1 MSGAAYSANY
11 GSRGGG
17 FHNGIDMFAAPG
29 TPLVAVKSGSVS
41 HMAMNGSGGNEA
53 YLSASDGN
61 VYFYAHLS
69 QYAGGPRSV
78 AQGEVI
84 GYVGSTGNAAA
95 PHLHFEIRLG
105 GANGSRID
113 PYPTLTSAGC

>member
-1 MSGAAYSANY
+1 MSGAAYSDDY
-11 GSRGGG
+11 GPRSTG
-17 FHNGIDMFAAPG
+17 FHYGIDMFAATG
-29 TPLVAVKSGSVS
+29 TPLVAVKAGTVS
-41 HMAMNGSGGNEA
+41 QMPMDGAGGNEA
-53 YLSASDGN
+53 YLSADGN

-113 PYPTLTSAGC
+113 PYPTLTAAGC